1 MKNSYKLAGFGFTLA
16 EVLITLGIIGIV
28 AALTLPSLLS
38 NFRDKVMVSQAKKS
52 YSNFQNVLNK
62 MMADEGYTDYA
73 GIFNTDETQLQKV
86 QKFARYYNSA
96 KVCSSVNQG
105 CGKVYPVKLATPTNN
120 GSGGLSKEYFD
131 FPRIV
136 TTDGSAIYFRNIRQN
151 CEPFTYQADIKDSN
165 GFSTGEKQTITD
177 TRCTTVIFDVNG
189 ENKGPNQYGADIHQV
204 LILPKKLSV
213 IEGAQGAL
221 NSILL
226 QDKLKYQ
233 KYPDDMRFDK

>member
-1 MKNSYKLAGFGFTLA
+1 MKDCSCNIRSGFTLA

-38 NFRDKVMVSQAKKS
+38 NFRDKVIVNQAKKS

-62 MMADEGYTDYA
+62 MMADEGYTNYA
-73 GIFNTDETQLQKV
+73 DIFNTDETQLQKV
-86 QKFARYYNSA
+86 QKFSRYYNSA
-96 KVCSSVNQG
+96 KVCSVANQG
-105 CGKVYPVKLATPTNN
+105 CGKRYTVKLASPINN
-120 GSGGLSKEYFD
+120 GNGGVSKEYFE